1 MKLWHLALLSV
12 VALAAAACENKQPQP
27 TAHQDTTPPPTTEQ
41 KQPVTLDPYA
51 TDPYATDT
59 TAQPHDAGNVQKA
72 PARGKAGKD
81 DTLIAG
87 GRGSG
92 KTYVVQQG
100 DTLTSI
106 SKKVYGDSKR
116 WKEIWNAN
124 KDVVPNKDK
133 LKIGTKLTIP

>member
-27 TAHQDTTPPPTTEQ
+27 AAHVDTTPPAAEQ

-51 TDPYATDT
+51 TDPYASDT
-59 TAQPHDAGNVQKA
+59 TAQPRDTGGVQKA
-72 PARGKAGKD
+72 PARGKAGRD

-87 GRGSG
+87 GKGSG
-92 KTYVVQQG
+92 KSYVVQKG
-100 DTLTSI
+100 DTLSSI

-116 WKEIWNAN
+116 WKDIWNAN

-133 LKIGTKLTIP
+133 LKVGTKLTIP